1 MMSQPRRPVAAPRSR
16 PNLQSNAL
24 DEKLIKCVSTP
35 QSPTKS
41 SQKYVEDATPP
52 PVLPKTWSRQNSGQN
67 DTSNNRKELEIY
79 LEDSTPPPVLPK
91 TWSRQNSEQNETFN
105 DRRERE
111 RYLGDSSPPPLSR
124 RTWSR
129 QNSGRTEATDD
140 KEKEKVVKDSD
151 LHRPPL
157 PTRTPKRQPKPKTVT
172 QEGSSVSYEKM
183 TPWSKVSWDPQ
194 LKGLSEPKV
203 INIKAEHLYKAI
215 QEYIQLMAAHGG
227 ELKDLISELLCIA
240 NNLDKVSKG
249 TKIAGITG
257 GASSV
262 AGGVAAA
269 AGVIL
274 APFTAG
280 ASLALTVVGA
290 GVAAAGG
297 VTGASA
303 AIANKANLNQD
314 NKKINKT
321 LQEFKD
327 VYEKLLTCLKFI
339 NEGIDLLK
347 HHGVSLLKDMM
358 DNNMMDSEKAASAV
372 ELAIGEASAISSERS
387 ISASGVLDGFAIG
400 MNYYFTKDGKK
411 VKKGLESKLAKKLR
425 TLGEDLELGLKEL
438 NDTKD
443 VFSQHV

>member
-1 MMSQPRRPVAAPRSR
+1 
-16 PNLQSNAL
+16 
-24 DEKLIKCVSTP
+24 
-35 QSPTKS
+35 
-41 SQKYVEDATPP
+41 
-52 PVLPKTWSRQNSGQN
+52 
-67 DTSNNRKELEIY
+67 
-79 LEDSTPPPVLPK
+79 
-91 TWSRQNSEQNETFN
+91 
-105 DRRERE
+105 
-111 RYLGDSSPPPLSR
+111 
-124 RTWSR
+124 
-129 QNSGRTEATDD
+129 
-140 KEKEKVVKDSD
+140 
-151 LHRPPL
+151 
-157 PTRTPKRQPKPKTVT
+157 
-172 QEGSSVSYEKM
+172 
-183 TPWSKVSWDPQ
+183 
-194 LKGLSEPKV
+194 
-203 INIKAEHLYKAI
+203 
-215 QEYIQLMAAHGG
+215 EYIQLMVAHGG

-303 AIANKANLNQD
+303 AIANK
-314 NKKINKT
+314 
-321 LQEFKD
+321 EFKD

-358 DNNMMDSEKAASAV
+358 DKNMMDSEKAASAV

-387 ISASGVLDGFAIG
+387 ISASGMLDGFAIG

-425 TLGEDLELGLKEL
+425 TLGEDLEHGLKEL